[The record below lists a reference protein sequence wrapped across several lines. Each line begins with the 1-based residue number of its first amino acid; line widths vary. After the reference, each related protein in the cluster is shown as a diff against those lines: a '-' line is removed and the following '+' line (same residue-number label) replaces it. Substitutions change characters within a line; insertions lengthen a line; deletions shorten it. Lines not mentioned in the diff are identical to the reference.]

1 MTYVWRASLGTWV
14 IRPGIVGDKWALV
27 WFDQNQRQ
35 LQARHF
41 PDPQSAVDAV
51 VQKNTGVPHWDSAIG
66 MSYGKEKLASWETA
80 NQFP

>member
-14 IRPGIVGDKWALV
+14 IRPGITGRNWALV
-27 WFDQNQRQ
+27 WFDRNQTQ
-35 LQARHF
+35 MQASHF

-51 VQKNTGVPHWDSAIG
+51 VQKKTDVPLWDTAIG
-66 MSYGKEKLASWETA
+66 MSHGKEKLSSWEMV